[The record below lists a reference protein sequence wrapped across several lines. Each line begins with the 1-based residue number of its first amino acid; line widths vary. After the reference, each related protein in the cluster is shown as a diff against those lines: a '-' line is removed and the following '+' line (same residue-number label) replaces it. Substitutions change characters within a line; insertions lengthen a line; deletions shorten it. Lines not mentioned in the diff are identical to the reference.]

1 MQTITIMPK
10 SKRNRGRKSVPQQGR
25 RTQDKRTRGEEE
37 EGGDWARMAVA
48 AVAKKRGGRRREEGE
63 RVAARPDFNNIVR
76 KHNQRCGAEH
86 AFGEQ
91 HIHG

>member
-10 SKRNRGRKSVPQQGR
+10 SKRNRGIKSVPQWGR
-25 RTQDKRTRGEEE
+25 RTQDKRTRGEEEE

-63 RVAARPDFNNIVR
+63 RVAARPDFNNIV
-76 KHNQRCGAEH
+76 HEHSQCCGAEH
-86 AFGEQ
+86 AFGE
-91 HIHG
+91 